1 MYRKKNDANLFFSTS
16 LRWFVV
22 VTVTVAHFAFPAPIG
37 LCKNCTRLLF
47 FLFFLFF
54 FFLFLFLHF
63 LFFVSLISPFLQN
76 RIAFDKVANVDVSA
90 LFKLRFYHR
99 VFHVRND
106 VRLVQFAK
114 IVRRLL
120 RPVLVKVG
128 KHCCSYDAPC
138 FLITA

>member
-1 MYRKKNDANLFFSTS
+1 MKKNDANLFFSTS

-47 FLFFLFF
+47 FVVLFFLFLFF
-54 FFLFLFLHF
+54 FFLFK
-63 LFFVSLISPFLQN
+63 LISPFLQN
-76 RIAFDKVANVDVSA
+76 RIAFDKVADVDVTS
-90 LFKLRFYHR
+90 LFKLRFYR
-99 VFHVRND
+99 RIFHVRND
-106 VRLVQFAK
+106 VGLVQFAK
-114 IVRRLL
+114 IGRRLL